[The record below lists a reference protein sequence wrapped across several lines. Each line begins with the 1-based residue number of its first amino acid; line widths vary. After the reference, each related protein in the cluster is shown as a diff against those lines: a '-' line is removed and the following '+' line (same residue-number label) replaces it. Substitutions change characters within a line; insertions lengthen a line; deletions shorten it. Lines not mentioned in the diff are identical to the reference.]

1 MADAVSSAHV
11 VDFTNVKDS
20 GARFNKKRVPEGE
33 YLAKV
38 VKVEDSPTKETK
50 EFQWLFTIQLV
61 DHPTARY
68 PYYCKLVDN
77 QLWKIRN
84 LLVAAGISVPK
95 KRVKLNPSVVV
106 GKTIGVVM
114 EDDEYDGKMQS
125 VIASTI
131 PTSEVTGSAAEA
143 DDEDVADDEVEDD
156 EEVADDEVV
165 DDEDVED
172 DEPAPAPKKKAAKK
186 AAVVDDDELDE
197 LDIEDI

>member
-1 MADAVSSAHV
+1 MADAKTSSKV

-38 VKVEDSPTKETK
+38 VKVEDSKTKSTE

-114 EDDEYDGKMQS
+114 EDDEYDGKLQS

-186 AAVVDDDELDE
+186 AVTEDELDE

>member
-1 MADAVSSAHV
+1 MADAKTSAKV

-20 GARFNKKRVPEGE
+20 GARFNKKRVAEGE

-38 VKVEDSPTKETK
+38 VKVEDSKTKSTE

-114 EDDEYDGKMQS
+114 EDDEYDGKLQS

-156 EEVADDEVV
+156 EEVADDEVA
-165 DDEDVED
+165 DDEEVED
-172 DEPAPAPKKKAAKK
+172 DEPTPAPKKKAAKK
-186 AAVVDDDELDE
+186 AEVTEDELDE

>member
-1 MADAVSSAHV
+1 MADAKSSAKV

-33 YLAKV
+33 YLARV
-38 VKVEDSPTKETK
+38 VKCEDSPTKADK
-50 EFQWLFTIQLV
+50 EFQWLFTIQLN
-61 DHPTARY
+61 DYPTARY

-114 EDDEYDGKMQS
+114 EDDEYDGKLQS

-156 EEVADDEVV
+156 EEVADEEVE

-172 DEPAPAPKKKAAKK
+172 DEPAPKTTKKKAAKK
-186 AAVVDDDELDE
+186 AEVTEDELDE